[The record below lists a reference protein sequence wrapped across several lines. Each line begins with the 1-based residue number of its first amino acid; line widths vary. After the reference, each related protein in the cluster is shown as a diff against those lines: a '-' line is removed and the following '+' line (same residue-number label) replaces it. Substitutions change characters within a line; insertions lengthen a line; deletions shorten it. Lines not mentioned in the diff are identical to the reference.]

1 MSSPEDAVLVR
12 HHLPTEALAAIK
24 SLSDGEKAALL
35 KVAKVYARTRLTR
48 YGHED
53 LLQEA
58 IVRVLE
64 GTRRWPTGV
73 PFMAFMCGTMRG
85 IAWDWRGESQDG
97 ASDENEL
104 AILEEGNAIARIDA
118 QKLLTL
124 FADDPVAQ
132 KLIVGMMEGA
142 RGEDLWESSGLTR
155 TEYESKRRK
164 IRRRIE
170 RLWLEPQ

>member
-48 YGHED
+48 YGPED

-85 IAWDWRGESQDG
+85 YCVG
-97 ASDENEL
+97 
-104 AILEEGNAIARIDA
+104 LE
-118 QKLLTL
+118 
-124 FADDPVAQ
+124 
-132 KLIVGMMEGA
+132 
-142 RGEDLWESSGLTR
+142 
-155 TEYESKRRK
+155 RREPG
-164 IRRRIE
+164 RR
-170 RLWLEPQ
+170 L